1 MPLPSP
7 KTKKGFSEGVRQLIH
22 EGRKQDQAVAIMYS
36 IKRRL
41 NKGGKH

>member
-7 KTKKGFSEGVRQLIH
+7 KTKEGFSEGIRTLIH
-22 EGRKQDQAVAIMYS
+22 EGKKQKQAVAIMHS

-41 NKGGKH
+41 NKGGK